1 MTNVKY
7 FRIGTL
13 DDINSIKSMIRIGD
27 LIMISEIQL
36 LRSIYENAVFLCI
49 NKSMDNEMVSMVPL
63 YGIPLTEE
71 DSDEL
76 KESGYYFSQ
85 TTKEFTSK
93 NTLLKWYGQNHND

>member
-13 DDINSIKSMIRIGD
+13 DDINSIKSMIRSGD
-27 LIMISEIQL
+27 LIIISEIQL
-36 LRSIYENAVFLCI
+36 LRSIHENVMFLCI
-49 NKSMDNEMVSMVPL
+49 NKSIDNETISMVPL

-71 DSDEL
+71 DFDEL
-76 KESGYYFSQ
+76 KESGYFSQ
-85 TTKEFTSK
+85 NTTEFTSK